1 LNNSL
6 NDPSGAGNSL
16 KLPTAPATNAA
27 GTASSSGPA
36 SGQTG
41 GVNGGTL
48 SGGSAAGAN
57 PSTTTGVSTNRAGGA
72 GGRIDG
78 VANPLPPVPGDEAI
92 KAENAKVD
100 AKVKSICKG
109 C

>member
-1 LNNSL
+1 LANSRA
-6 NDPSGAGNSL
+6 GAG
-16 KLPTAPATNAA
+16 
-27 GTASSSGPA
+27 
-36 SGQTG
+36 
-41 GVNGGTL
+41 V
-48 SGGSAAGAN
+48 
-57 PSTTTGVSTNRAGGA
+57 

-78 VANPLPPVPGDEAI
+78 VANPGPEVHGDAAI